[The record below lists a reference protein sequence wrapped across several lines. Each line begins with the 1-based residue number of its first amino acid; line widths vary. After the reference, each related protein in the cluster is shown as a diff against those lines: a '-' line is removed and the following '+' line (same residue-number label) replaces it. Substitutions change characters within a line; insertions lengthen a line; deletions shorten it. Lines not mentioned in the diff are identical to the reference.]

1 MPPGLWEEGIHFQ
14 LAFSTCMQVIT
25 YMTRSN
31 GRLGKRG
38 ASANSAVLT
47 RQRLLNAAFQSF
59 SRDGFHRATT
69 REIARRAKVNEVT
82 LFRHFRN
89 KKHLL
94 RAVLEHGLARDTA
107 LMESLSWNED
117 LRKHVAEYARHYL
130 HHLEEKEALARALV
144 AEARLLPPAVRQI
157 CAEVIGPLRQRLID
171 SLNRAQR
178 GGLVREDVD
187 IERAIDVLRDA
198 LYARMLR
205 QGGFLPGN
213 YSREAYLETLVDIF
227 VRGIEAQT

>member
-1 MPPGLWEEGIHFQ
+1 
-14 LAFSTCMQVIT
+14 MQVIT

-117 LRKHVAEYARHYL
+117 LRKHVAEYSRHYL

-171 SLNRAQR
+171 SLNKAQR

>member
-1 MPPGLWEEGIHFQ
+1 
-14 LAFSTCMQVIT
+14 MQVIT
-25 YMTRSN
+25 CMHRSN
-31 GRLGKRG
+31 ERLGKRSP
-38 ASANSAVLT
+38 SADCVALT
-47 RQRLLNAAFQSF
+47 RKRLLNAAFQSF
-59 SRDGFHRATT
+59 SRDGFHGATT

-89 KKHLL
+89 KKQLL

-107 LMESLSWNED
+107 LMESLSWNEG

-144 AEARLLPPAVRQI
+144 AEVRLFPPAVRQI

-178 GGLVREDVD
+178 GGLVREDVN
-187 IERAIDVLRDA
+187 IE
-198 LYARMLR
+198 
-205 QGGFLPGN
+205 
-213 YSREAYLETLVDIF
+213 
-227 VRGIEAQT
+227 

>member
-1 MPPGLWEEGIHFQ
+1 
-14 LAFSTCMQVIT
+14 MQVIT
-25 YMTRSN
+25 YMTRSYR
-31 GRLGKRG
+31 RLRQRG
-38 ASANSAVLT
+38 PNLDSVAVT

-59 SRDGFHRATT
+59 SRDGFHGATT

-89 KKHLL
+89 KKQLL

-107 LMESLSWNED
+107 LIESLTWNQD

-130 HHLEEKEALARALV
+130 HHLEEREAFVRALV
-144 AEARLLPPAVRQI
+144 AEVRFLPSSVRQI

-178 GGLVREDVD
+178 GGLVREDVN
-187 IERAIDVLRDA
+187 IECAIDILRDA
-198 LYARMLR
+198 LYSRMLR

-213 YSREAYLETLVDIF
+213 YSREAYLESLVDIF
-227 VRGIEAQT
+227 VRGIETQS

>member
-1 MPPGLWEEGIHFQ
+1 
-14 LAFSTCMQVIT
+14 MQVIT

-117 LRKHVAEYARHYL
+117 LRKHVAEYAT
-130 HHLEEKEALARALV
+130 LARALV

-227 VRGIEAQT
+227 VRGIETQT

>member
-1 MPPGLWEEGIHFQ
+1 
-14 LAFSTCMQVIT
+14 MQVIT

-107 LMESLSWNED
+107 LMEALAGMRISGSTLPNI
-117 LRKHVAEYARHYL
+117 RRHYL
-130 HHLEEKEALARALV
+130 HR
-144 AEARLLPPAVRQI
+144 
-157 CAEVIGPLRQRLID
+157 
-171 SLNRAQR
+171 S
-178 GGLVREDVD
+178 
-187 IERAIDVLRDA
+187 
-198 LYARMLR
+198 
-205 QGGFLPGN
+205 
-213 YSREAYLETLVDIF
+213 
-227 VRGIEAQT
+227 

>member
-1 MPPGLWEEGIHFQ
+1 
-14 LAFSTCMQVIT
+14 
-25 YMTRSN
+25 MTRLNS
-31 GRLGKRG
+31 RLGKRG
-38 ASANSAVLT
+38 ASADSVALT

-59 SRDGFHRATT
+59 SREGFHGATT
-69 REIARRAKVNEVT
+69 REIARRARVNEVT

-94 RAVLEHGLARDTA
+94 RAVLEHGLVRDTA
-107 LMESLSWNED
+107 LMESLSWNQD

-130 HHLEEKEALARALV
+130 HHLEEKEALVRALV
-144 AEARLLPPAVRQI
+144 AEVRLLPPAVRQI

-178 GGLVREDVD
+178 AGLVRKDVN

-205 QGGFLPGN
+205 QGGILPGD

-227 VRGIEAQT
+227 VRGIETQT